1 MNESQEGGVIS
12 INDENDRMRFECPL
26 SLEIMEDPVIAE
38 DGITY
43 EREEIERWISTPR
56 KASPQLIASF
66 TQAQEELAQIASNND
81 GTPEMQTRHQEA
93 INAVEQIRREIETA
107 ETLTSPT
114 TNLKMGEKLIP
125 NTILKDIIENSIF
138 DKEHASTQI
147 QTEEKEVDSTEV
159 QTEEKQVDSID
170 VQTPESIIDETLT
183 ENALEI
189 ADKVSDNIID
199 EYIGDEMLKTRKSK
213 VRDKKKR
220 QKKGKKERDRIEKDK
235 ALAEE
240 AIANAMNAMASQTI
254 TEEKDLFYSIDW
266 EQIVNRFGLTKDG
279 NLDEINSDDIFADFY
294 IIKAQSYAFQY
305 LNTRN
310 GATIK
315 DLMKEG
321 IPHLIHK
328 EAYQI
333 ESLRFIPD
341 GRVDKD
347 SIKKEI
353 KDWLENIIEIQ
364 DRLLKAGFFEDG
376 KRFERFIEEK
386 NTNDSLRKDVDAF
399 KVYRDTERHIL
410 NTRREIL
417 SVEMDK
423 KYWGAATK
431 TNNKGE
437 EVGLSLFTTSN
448 TTIKQ
453 KFQGLFLFWL
463 NCIKLT
469 AKMSLQ
475 EIQEFV
481 NSMFY
486 KMTAIQM
493 QELNGNLPIEQWNFE
508 MVKRG
513 LRVGYISGA
522 AVIAAWVR
530 ILHDFE
536 TIKLKNEQ
544 ILKLSKWWSE
554 IASHVGD
561 GTQKGGVIYV
571 DNENDQDDFKCPI
584 TLEVMEEP
592 TLAADG
598 FSYERKNIEA
608 WIKRKKDRREPI
620 TSPVLGEVMGD
631 NLVPNVTLKNIIQNT
646 RFDREP
652 TSDSNTQTE
661 EKKVDSI
668 QVQTEDI
675 EQVDAEED
683 IETEFNKMTQEQL
696 DKKLEGLNLNRP
708 PSPIKTRKL
717 RKKLQEKNRKLRRHQ
732 AQNLETGNM
741 SREDINVGHTTLPD
755 LYSWNKLIFMSELK
769 ENGELPY
776 PLTYDI
782 IYDFYIEDAQA
793 AVNKLR
799 SDKGF
804 EYGQKK
810 KIKLIGEKA
819 TQLKEMETDNDGIIH
834 KDTVVNGLGSLSETQ
849 FIDTSTEIRKAHRN
863 NISEEIQFYKEGT
876 SLREIF
882 EGMFDLF
889 VYNPGYYI
897 TPKYYRHILQRVFTL
912 TSGLN
917 IPKWNIDM
925 VKRGLRIGS
934 ISSAALI
941 LAYIVRLSKFKDDS
955 DGFEKE
961 MAQISSETDKVLKL
975 LKQDSSELSQ
985 LKLQNSQLK
994 LQKNRIGLQKLVS
1007 EQHSIIEEQAKRL
1020 SIQNKI
1026 QELERRRGVNVSPIK
1041 GFIEMK
1047 SRFNDDLEWFQRYE
1061 EKVTKLLEKL
1071 DNSSLNP
1078 EENAWVEK
1086 QLELAG
1092 SDEYKRIVVESQKG
1106 NMDINLPIKY
1116 IRSANIKS
1124 EQRWDEE
1131 STPLFEGEEE
1141 SKGLG

>member
-12 INDENDRMRFECPL
+12 VNDENDRKRFECPL
-26 SLEIMEDPVIAE
+26 SLDIMEDPVIAE
-38 DGITY
+38 DGRTY
-43 EREEIERWISTPR
+43 EREEIERWISTER
-56 KASPQLIASF
+56 NRSPLI
-66 TQAQEELAQIASNND
+66 TEAQEELD
-81 GTPEMQTRHQEA
+81 T
-93 INAVEQIRREIETA
+93 ETVP
-107 ETLTSPT
+107 SPMT
-114 TNLKMGEKLIP
+114 GEKMGIKLIP
-125 NTILKDIIENSIF
+125 NIALKDIIENSIF

-189 ADKVSDNIID
+189 VDKVSDNMID

-240 AIANAMNAMASQTI
+240 AIANARNAMAAQTI
-254 TEEKDLFYSIDW
+254 TEEKDLFYGVDW
-266 EQIVNRFGLTKDG
+266 EQLMNKIGLTKDG
-279 NLDEINSDDIFADFY
+279 NLDEVNSDDIFADFY

-305 LNTRN
+305 LNRRN

-333 ESLRFIPD
+333 ESLRFTPD

-364 DRLLKAGFFEDG
+364 ERLLKAGMWEDG
-376 KRFERFIEEK
+376 ERFERFIEEK

-410 NTRREIL
+410 NTRIALL

-448 TTIKQ
+448 TTIEQ

-463 NCIKLT
+463 NCISLT

-475 EIQEFV
+475 KIQEFV
-481 NSMFY
+481 DSMFY
-486 KMTAIQM
+486 RMTVIQM

-508 MVKRG
+508 MVRRG

-522 AVIAAWVR
+522 AIIAAWVR
-530 ILHDFE
+530 RLHDFE

-544 ILKLSKWWSE
+544 ILKLGKWWSE
-554 IASHVGD
+554 MASHVGD
-561 GTQKGGVIYV
+561 GAQKGGVIYV

-717 RKKLQEKNRKLRRHQ
+717 RKKQQEKNRKLRRHQ

-755 LYSWNKLIFMSELK
+755 LYSWNKLMKMSELK

-799 SDKGF
+799 SAKGF

-810 KIKLIGEKA
+810 KIKIIGEKA
-819 TQLKEMETDNDGIIH
+819 TQLKEISTDNDGIIH
-834 KDTVVNGLGSLSETQ
+834 KDIVVNGLGSLSETQ

-975 LKQDSSELSQ
+975 LKQDNSELSQ

-1124 EQRWDEE
+1124 EQRWDEG

>member
-305 LNTRN
+305 LNRRN

-321 IPHLIHK
+321 IPYLIHK

-508 MVKRG
+508 MVRRG

-592 TLAADG
+592 TLAEDG

>member
-305 LNTRN
+305 LNTHN

-333 ESLRFIPD
+333 ESLRFTPD

>member
-305 LNTRN
+305 LNRRN

-321 IPHLIHK
+321 IPYLIHK

-508 MVKRG
+508 MVRRG

>member
-12 INDENDRMRFECPL
+12 VNDENDRKRFECPL
-26 SLEIMEDPVIAE
+26 SLDIMEDPVIAE
-38 DGITY
+38 DGRTY
-43 EREEIERWISTPR
+43 EREEIERWISTER
-56 KASPQLIASF
+56 NRSPLI
-66 TQAQEELAQIASNND
+66 TEAQEELD
-81 GTPEMQTRHQEA
+81 T
-93 INAVEQIRREIETA
+93 ETVP
-107 ETLTSPT
+107 SPMT
-114 TNLKMGEKLIP
+114 GEKMGIKLIP
-125 NTILKDIIENSIF
+125 NIALKDIIENSIF

-147 QTEEKEVDSTEV
+147 QTEEKEVDSAEV
-159 QTEEKQVDSID
+159 QTEEKEVDSID

-189 ADKVSDNIID
+189 VDKVSDNMID

-240 AIANAMNAMASQTI
+240 AIANARNAMAAQTI
-254 TEEKDLFYSIDW
+254 TEEKYLFYGVEW
-266 EQIVNRFGLTKDG
+266 EQLMNKVGLTKEG
-279 NLDEINSDDIFADFY
+279 NLYEVNSDDIFADFY

-305 LNTRN
+305 LNRRN

-333 ESLRFIPD
+333 ESLRFTPD

-353 KDWLENIIEIQ
+353 KEWLKNIIEIQ
-364 DRLLKAGFFEDG
+364 DRLLKAGFWEDG
-376 KRFERFIEEK
+376 ERLERFIEEK
-386 NTNDSLRKDVDAF
+386 NRNDSLRKDYNDY
-399 KVYRDTERHIL
+399 KEYKDTERHIL
-410 NTRREIL
+410 NTRKALL

-431 TNNKGE
+431 LNNKGE
-437 EVGLSLFTTSN
+437 EVGLNIFTAAN
-448 TTIKQ
+448 TTIEQ

-463 NCIKLT
+463 NCINLT
-469 AKMSLQ
+469 GKMSLQ

-486 KMTAIQM
+486 RMTVIQM

-508 MVKRG
+508 MVRRG

-592 TLAADG
+592 TLAEDG

-631 NLVPNVTLKNIIQNT
+631 NLVPNVTLKNIIRNT

-717 RKKLQEKNRKLRRHQ
+717 RKKQQEKNRKLRRHQ

-755 LYSWNKLIFMSELK
+755 LYSWNKLMKMSELK

-799 SDKGF
+799 SAKGF

-834 KDTVVNGLGSLSETQ
+834 KHTVVNGLGSLSETQ

-975 LKQDSSELSQ
+975 LKQDNSELSQ

-1124 EQRWDEE
+1124 EQRWDEG

>member
-12 INDENDRMRFECPL
+12 VNDENDRKRFECPL
-26 SLEIMEDPVIAE
+26 SLDIMEDPVIAE
-38 DGITY
+38 DGRTY
-43 EREEIERWISTPR
+43 EREEIERWISTER
-56 KASPQLIASF
+56 NRSPLI
-66 TQAQEELAQIASNND
+66 TEAQEELD
-81 GTPEMQTRHQEA
+81 T
-93 INAVEQIRREIETA
+93 ETVP
-107 ETLTSPT
+107 SPMT
-114 TNLKMGEKLIP
+114 GEKMGIKLIP
-125 NTILKDIIENSIF
+125 NIALKDIIENSIF

-159 QTEEKQVDSID
+159 QTEEKEVDSID

-189 ADKVSDNIID
+189 VDKVSDNMID

-213 VRDKKKR
+213 ARDKKKR

-240 AIANAMNAMASQTI
+240 AIANARNAMAAQTI
-254 TEEKDLFYSIDW
+254 TEEKYLFYGVEW
-266 EQIVNRFGLTKDG
+266 EQLMNKVGLTKEG
-279 NLDEINSDDIFADFY
+279 NLYEVNSDDIFADFY

-305 LNTRN
+305 LNRRN

-333 ESLRFIPD
+333 ESLRFTPD

-364 DRLLKAGFFEDG
+364 DRLLKAGFWEDG
-376 KRFERFIEEK
+376 ERLERFIEEK
-386 NTNDSLRKDVDAF
+386 NRNDSLRKDYNDY
-399 KVYRDTERHIL
+399 KEYKDTERHIL
-410 NTRREIL
+410 NTRKALL

-431 TNNKGE
+431 LNNKGE
-437 EVGLSLFTTSN
+437 EVGLNIFTAAN
-448 TTIKQ
+448 TTIEQ

-463 NCIKLT
+463 NCINLT
-469 AKMSLQ
+469 GKMSLQ

-486 KMTAIQM
+486 RMTVIQM

-508 MVKRG
+508 MVRRG

-592 TLAADG
+592 TLAEDG

-717 RKKLQEKNRKLRRHQ
+717 RKKQQEKNRKLRRHQ

-755 LYSWNKLIFMSELK
+755 LYSWNKLMKMSELK

-810 KIKLIGEKA
+810 TIKLIGEKA

-941 LAYIVRLSKFKDDS
+941 FAYIVRLSKFKDDS

-975 LKQDSSELSQ
+975 LKQDNSELSQ

-1124 EQRWDEE
+1124 EQRWDEG